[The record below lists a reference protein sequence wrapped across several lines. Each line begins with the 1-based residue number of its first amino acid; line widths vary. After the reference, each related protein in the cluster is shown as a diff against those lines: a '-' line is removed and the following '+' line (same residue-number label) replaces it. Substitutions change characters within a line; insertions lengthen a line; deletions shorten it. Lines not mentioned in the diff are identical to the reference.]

1 MFRFLHAADIHL
13 DSPLRGLEQYE
24 GAPVEEIR
32 GATRR
37 AFENLVELAIDRA
50 VAFVLIAG
58 DLYDGDWRDY
68 NTGLYFVSQ
77 IVRLRDAGIPAYV
90 ISGNHDAENKMTKL
104 LALPENPN
112 QTRVMLSNRKPET
125 VVLEDIDVA
134 IHGRGFSS
142 PKMSENVVDDYP
154 ARRDG
159 LFNIGMLH
167 TSLDAESEE
176 VHARYAPCKLDDLR
190 RKGYE
195 YWALGHVHK
204 QAVRHEDPAVVFPG
218 NIQGRHIR
226 EAGAKGA
233 MLVTVHDDHR
243 VEIAFEALDVLRW
256 EECIVAADE
265 VEEAQGVV
273 EAFADE
279 LSHLVERH
287 QGSPLAVRVVMTGR
301 TSAHDALLTDSTR
314 WTNQVRAKALDVASG
329 SVWIEKVQFRTAP
342 SRDPADAQPDEG
354 PIGELVKYIAD
365 LRANDEQLLELASIL
380 DDLRRKLPD
389 DLQRGKDG
397 IRLDDMAWLREVL
410 AEVEPLLVGRL
421 HAREGSA

>member
-1 MFRFLHAADIHL
+1 MFTFLHAADIHL
-13 DSPLRGLEQYE
+13 DSPLKGLEQYD

-37 AFENLVELAIDRA
+37 AFENLVDLAVDRE

-77 IVRLRDAGIPAYV
+77 IVKLRDAGIPAYV
-90 ISGNHDAENKMTKL
+90 ISGNHDAENKMTKS
-104 LALPENPN
+104 LPLPDNPDGSG
-112 QTRVMLSNRKPET
+112 VMLSNRKPET
-125 VVLEDIDVA
+125 IVLEAIDVA

-142 PKMSENVVDDYP
+142 PKMTENVVVDYP
-154 ARRDG
+154 AQREG

-167 TSLDAESEE
+167 TSLDAESEK

-190 RKGYE
+190 GKGYE

-204 QAVRHEDPAVVFPG
+204 RAVRHEDPAVVFPG

-243 VEIAFEALDVLRW
+243 VETAFEALDVLRW
-256 EECIVAADE
+256 EECTVAADG

-273 EAFADE
+273 EAFAE
-279 LSHLVERH
+279 QLAHLVERH
-287 QGSPLAVRVVMTGR
+287 EGMPLAVRVVVTGR
-301 TSAHDALLTDSTR
+301 SSAHDALLADSTR
-314 WTNQVRAKALDVASG
+314 WTNQFRAKALDVAGG
-329 SVWIEKVQFRTAP
+329 SVWIEKVRLRTAP
-342 SRDPADAQPDEG
+342 ARDPASAPPDEG
-354 PIGELVKYIAD
+354 PIGELVKYIAE
-365 LRANDEQLLELASIL
+365 LRADDEELLAFASVL
-380 DDLRRKLPD
+380 DDLRRKLPE
-389 DLQRGKDG
+389 DLQRGDDG
-397 IRLDDMAWLREVL
+397 VRLDDAAWLREAL

-421 HAREGSA
+421 HGRKGGA